1 MDKEELSSDTDE
13 ELSDANKEESDMLA
27 GYRRKVLCL
36 LKRRLVGYKR
46 KVSCLLKRRSLV
58 SLSTAASNE

>member
-1 MDKEELSSDTDE
+1 LEQLSSDTDKEELSDADKE
-13 ELSDANKEESDMLA
+13 ELDMLV

-36 LKRRLVGYKR
+36 LKRRLVGYRR
-46 KVSCLLKRRSLV
+46 KVKRSLV